1 MGGSLVNSP
10 SGGSVS
16 TRPLPV
22 GEGARRVNTGGRG
35 WGASQD
41 NSKGRR
47 YYMPKEADFFRRLE
61 QRRRRGR
68 FGRLF
73 NYFSIAVVG
82 LALIALFVNVANEA
96 FGAIGVVNTI
106 EPQTLTGGPPLA
118 DLNKDELATILAENV
133 GGRLRVLIRDTISQ
147 VEVDRFT
154 KATVAEIVG
163 DEHVDPAIAGE
174 LLKAI
179 SVEQQAGL
187 LAQYADHATLR
198 NLVLEEVVEPKVI
211 ASFTLSETIFNFA
224 AIKEEIEGPILDQY
238 LKLERLD
245 QAKVTV
251 IRFHSWLDSE
261 FLATPMSSTP
271 ALAGVRTALIGSIG
285 LMAVVVLVAL
295 PIGVGAAIYL
305 EEYAHHGFVNRLI
318 ETNVRNLAGVPS
330 IIYGMLGLAI
340 FVRALAPF
348 TSGLIFHSNFDLP
361 SVETVIERIAPA
373 FNGEISYDGNALK
386 SESDQIDAPA
396 LKRTV
401 DTFLHFGTPS
411 LTMLGNSSVIELS
424 NALAEALDIAV
435 DVTATRAD
443 EERDIEVRGSAYRF
457 DVAAGASIS
466 DDAYDQLMAS
476 LVRINSFA
484 PNGRTLVSAGLT
496 LVLLIL
502 PIIIINAQEAIRAV
516 PYTIREASYG
526 LGATRWQTIWRQVL
540 PAALPGIMT
549 GTILSVS
556 RAVGETAPLIV
567 VGAATFLV
575 TDPTSPFSQFTA
587 MPIQIHQ
594 WTARPQGQ
602 FADIAAAAIIVL
614 LALMLTL
621 NAAAIF
627 LRNHYSVRF

>member
-1 MGGSLVNSP
+1 M
-10 SGGSVS
+10 
-16 TRPLPV
+16 
-22 GEGARRVNTGGRG
+22 A
-35 WGASQD
+35 D
-41 NSKGRR
+41 NSNMPRR
-47 YYMPKEADFFRRLE
+47 YYMPKEADFFLRLE
-61 QRRRRGR
+61 QRHRRGR

-73 NYFSIAVVG
+73 NYFSIAVAG
-82 LALIALFVNVANEA
+82 LALIALFFNVANEA

-106 EPQTLTGGPPLA
+106 EPETLTGGPPLA
-118 DLNKDELATILAENV
+118 ELNKDELATILAENV
-133 GGRLRVLIRDTISQ
+133 GGRLRVFIRDTISQ
-147 VEVDRFT
+147 VEVERFT

-163 DEHVDPAIAGE
+163 DDNVDPAIAGE

-179 SVEQQAGL
+179 KLERQAGV
-187 LAQYADHATLR
+187 LARYADKSTLHR
-198 NLVLEEVVEPKVI
+198 LVLEEVVEQQVI
-211 ASFTLSETIFNFA
+211 ASFTLSETIFNYA
-224 AIKEEIEGPILDQY
+224 AIKAQIEGPILEEY
-238 LKLERLD
+238 KRTERLD
-245 QAKVTV
+245 EAQVRV

-261 FLATPMSSTP
+261 FLARPMSSTP

-348 TSGLIFHSNFDLP
+348 TSGMIFHYNFDVP
-361 SVETVIERIAPA
+361 TVESVIERIAPA
-373 FNGEISYDGNALK
+373 FDGEISYDGNALK
-386 SESDQIDAPA
+386 SVSNQIDAPA
-396 LKRTV
+396 LRRMV
-401 DTFLHFGTPS
+401 DTFLHYGTPS
-411 LTMLGNSSVIELS
+411 LTMHGNSSVIELS
-424 NALAEALDIAV
+424 TALAEALSAEV
-435 DVTATRAD
+435 DAAPVRSND
-443 EERDIEVRGSAYRF
+443 DYDIEVRGDYYRF
-457 DVAAGASIS
+457 DLAASSMFS
-466 DDAYDQLMAS
+466 DDTFDHLMAS

-496 LVLLIL
+496 LALLIL

-526 LGATRWQTIWRQVL
+526 LGATRWQTVWHQVL

-575 TDPTSPFSQFTA
+575 TDPTSPFSRFTA
-587 MPIQIHQ
+587 LPIQIYQ

-614 LALMLTL
+614 LALMLAL

-627 LRNHYSVRF
+627 LRNRYSIRF

>member
-1 MGGSLVNSP
+1 
-10 SGGSVS
+10 
-16 TRPLPV
+16 
-22 GEGARRVNTGGRG
+22 
-35 WGASQD
+35 
-41 NSKGRR
+41 
-47 YYMPKEADFFRRLE
+47 MPKEADFFRRLE
-61 QRRRRGR
+61 QRQRRGR
-68 FGRLF
+68 VGRLF
-73 NYFSIAVVG
+73 NYFSIAVAG
-82 LALIALFVNVANEA
+82 LALITLFFNVANEA
-96 FGAIGVVNTI
+96 FGTVGVVNTI
-106 EPQTLTGGPPLA
+106 EPETLTDGRTLA
-118 DLNKDELATILAENV
+118 GLSNDELTLILAEHESR
-133 GGRLRVLIRDTISQ
+133 RLRVLIRDNISK
-147 VEVDRFT
+147 VDESEFT
-154 KATVAEIVG
+154 KATVAEIV
-163 DEHVDPAIAGE
+163 DDPDIDPAVADK
-174 LLKAI
+174 LLKNI
-179 SVEQQAGL
+179 TVSQQALL
-187 LAQYADHATLR
+187 LARYADHATLR
-198 NLVLEEVVEPKVI
+198 NLVLEEVVEQQVI
-211 ASFTLSETIFNFA
+211 ASFALSETIFNFEA
-224 AIKEEIEGPILDQY
+224 VKAEIEGPILEEY
-238 LKLERLD
+238 KKTNRLD
-245 QAKVTV
+245 EAKVTV
-251 IRFHSWLDSE
+251 IRFHSWLDGD
-261 FLATPMSSTP
+261 FLARPMSSTP

-348 TSGLIFHSNFDLP
+348 TSGLIFHTNFDAP

-373 FNGEISYDGNALK
+373 FDGEIGFNGDTVS
-386 SESDQIDAPA
+386 SDSGQIDAPA
-396 LKRTV
+396 LGRVV
-401 DTFLHFGTPS
+401 DTFLRFGTPS
-411 LTMLGNSSVIELS
+411 LTMQGNSSVVEMS
-424 NALAEALDIAV
+424 NALAEALDIVV
-435 DVTATRAD
+435 DVTGTRAD
-443 EERDIEVRGSAYRF
+443 EEHDIEVRGSSYRF
-457 DVAAGASIS
+457 DVA
-466 DDAYDQLMAS
+466 DDARISNGTYDQLMAS

-526 LGATRWQTIWRQVL
+526 LGATRWQTIWNQVL

-575 TDPTSPFSQFTA
+575 GDPTSPFSQFTA
-587 MPIQIHQ
+587 MPIQIYQ

-627 LRNHYSVRF
+627 LRNRYSIRF